1 MELLVSLSATVDTDI
16 QLMIYLGIVG
26 KPFSDGGYR
35 YSLVQSE
42 VIAEGSVDN
51 TLSGKMYK
59 RSVPEVK
66 LTYEALYRM
75 LLEKFIEDM
84 VVKDA
89 AGFSQTEEDMHVFSR
104 HL

>member
-1 MELLVSLSATVDTDI
+1 
-16 QLMIYLGIVG
+16 MIYLGIVG
-26 KPFSDGGYR
+26 KRFNDDGYR

-51 TLSGKMYK
+51 TLSGNMYN
-59 RSVPEVK
+59 RSVPAVK
-66 LTYEALYRM
+66 LTYEALYRT

-84 VVKDA
+84 EVEDA
-89 AGFSQTEEDMHVFSR
+89 AGFSQIEEDMHVFSR